1 MAYYRQP
8 AFYRS
13 FQCIGDKCPYNC
25 CFMWR
30 IDWTK
35 EEVEKVKSANCSPE
49 LHELIEKSF
58 VQRID
63 NENMME
69 VDLTKGNN
77 YHCPLLTENGL
88 CRIQRELG
96 AEYLST
102 TCMLYPRLGFF
113 CKSRVS
119 RTCSASC
126 YHVMQTLYNDP
137 NAMDIIHAPLESS
150 EIVIKVIPDTPE
162 KLKEHPELSYRN
174 ELFDFFYEIISNK
187 KRTIETSL
195 LLGALA
201 AQKLT
206 EYVERGEQNRIPEII
221 RSLRPQLN
229 AQTVP
234 SFEKTAPNYSISL
247 GIVGKI
253 VDILEKYNLLE
264 NIKDGEQLSVEKYIQ
279 GRQVFTDF
287 IEQKPYFMRNLALN
301 LLFETIVPF
310 LYTKKSIFDN
320 YCCFISIFSAIKL
333 VGSAAAYKDKQF
345 NNDLLSVLC
354 FCIREFLYSHD
365 RMLKVYDI
373 LESYNITTP
382 SKIALMLK

>member
-8 AFYRS
+8 KFYRS

-49 LHELIEKSF
+49 LRELVDKSF

-63 NENMME
+63 NENMMAINLTE
-69 VDLTKGNN
+69 ETNYYCPMLTK
-77 YHCPLLTENGL
+77 TGL
-88 CRIQRELG
+88 CSIQRELG
-96 AEYLST
+96 AEYLSN
-102 TCMLYPRLGFF
+102 TCMMYPRSWFF
-113 CKSRVS
+113 SKDIVS
-119 RTCSASC
+119 RTCSSSC

-137 NAMDIIHAPLESS
+137 NAMDIVHAPLESS
-150 EIVIKVIPDTPE
+150 EIVIQAIPDTPE

-206 EYVERGEQNRIPEII
+206 EYVDRGEQNRIPEII

-247 GIVGKI
+247 GLVGKI
-253 VDILEKYNLLE
+253 VDTLADFNLLD
-264 NIKDGEQLSVEKYIQ
+264 NIKDGELLSAEKYVQ
-279 GRQVFTDF
+279 GREIFDSF
-287 IEQKPYFMRNLALN
+287 INQKPYFMRNLALN
-301 LLFETIVPF
+301 LLFEARVPLF
-310 LYTKKSIFDN
+310 SVQRSIFEN
-320 YCCFISIFSAIKL
+320 YCYFIAAFTAVKL
-333 VGSAAAYKDKQF
+333 VGSAVAYKDKQF
-345 NNDLLSVLC
+345 NNKLLSFLC
-354 FCIREFLYSHD
+354 FYIRGLFFNRERL
-365 RMLKVYDI
+365 LKVYDI
-373 LESYNITTP
+373 LKENNITTP
-382 SKIALMLK
+382 AKIALMLK